1 MDLSAEAN
9 CDPDKERELE
19 RQPDCFASG
28 LSTKSVIVRLRRL
41 TAVINDVD
49 LYPLGILRN

>member
-1 MDLSAEAN
+1 MDLSAEAV

>member
-1 MDLSAEAN
+1 MDLSAEAV

-19 RQPDCFASG
+19 RQPDCSASG
-28 LSTKSVIVRLRRL
+28 LSPKSVIVRLRRL
-41 TAVINDVD
+41 IAMINDVD